1 MNFSDLRF
9 WLLLLLVLGIA
20 LGLRWLMS
28 KGAPDRLRGFD
39 HAALACINLT
49 LFFSADARSCAI
61 LLSELLLTYWLIRVA
76 LAGEKARRVLC
87 LGILVLLHLAVLGYF
102 KYSRFFIHDLFGY
115 TWKYAPLTI
124 PAGISFYTFQK
135 LALAIDTVRNNRPL
149 PQGFNFLNYNTFF
162 PQLVA
167 GPIERR
173 THLLPQIEQ
182 FSLQPRLANLERA
195 IPLLILGLFYK
206 LVLADNLATFERRAF
221 DANAYAIWLTN
232 LLFGLRIYFDF
243 AGYST
248 IALGLARL
256 FGVELIINFRAPYAS
271 ASIREFWQRWHISL
285 STWFRDYLYIPMGG
299 SRRGSH
305 SLNLFVVFLV
315 SGFWHGAG
323 LNFLLW
329 GAWHGVLMILNG
341 YVGRFSRG
349 FLSVVSRPLTLL
361 CVLFSW
367 LFFYENNLAAL
378 RAKVSALLHWRA
390 YSPGQLKA
398 MLTVYTASDRVPLL
412 FSLAFAL
419 VFIAV
424 EFRHRELPNPCQSML
439 DWRVSCVLAFLLVL
453 FTAGE
458 NSPFIYFAF

>member
-9 WLLLLLVLGIA
+9 WLLLLLVLGVA
-20 LGLRWLMS
+20 LGGRAVATRLIPTHLRLY
-28 KGAPDRLRGFD
+28 D
-39 HAALACINLT
+39 HAALACVNLA

-61 LLSELLLTYWLIRVA
+61 LLTELLLTFWLIRVA
-76 LAGEKARRVLC
+76 LRGGSATRTAC
-87 LGILVLLHLAVLGYF
+87 LGVLVLLHLAVLGYF

-115 TWKYAPLTI
+115 DWRYAPLGI

-135 LALAIDTVRNNRPL
+135 LALAIDTVRNDRPL

-173 THLLPQIEQ
+173 SHLLPQIEN
-182 FSLQPRLANLERA
+182 FSLRPRLENLERA
-195 IPLLILGLFYK
+195 VPLLVLGLFYK
-206 LVLADNLATFERRAF
+206 LVLADNLAAFELRAL

-243 AGYST
+243 CGYST

-256 FGVELIINFRAPYAS
+256 FGVELTVNFRAPYAA

-323 LNFLLW
+323 VNFLLW
-329 GAWHGVLMILNG
+329 GAWHGLLMILNG
-341 YVGRFSRG
+341 WTGRLTGGWTRF
-349 FLSVVSRPLTLL
+349 VSRPLTLL

-367 LFFYENNLAAL
+367 LFFYEGNLRSL
-378 RAKVSALLHWRA
+378 RAKVAATVNWHA
-390 YSPGQLKA
+390 YTPDFLKQVLA
-398 MLTVYTASDRVPLL
+398 YYAAGDRVPLAFCLALALL
-412 FSLAFAL
+412 FL
-419 VFIAV
+419 AV
-424 EFRHRELPNPCQSML
+424 EYRHRNRPNPCEPLL
-439 DWRVSCVLAFLLVL
+439 DWRVSCLLAFLLVL

>member
-9 WLLLLLVLGIA
+9 WLLLLLLIGTA
-20 LGLRWLMS
+20 LLLRVVVAKAASEYLQ
-28 KGAPDRLRGFD
+28 PFD

-61 LLSELLLTYWLIRVA
+61 LLSELLLTFWLIRVA
-76 LAGEKARRVLC
+76 LAGGKARRSVC
-87 LGILVLLHLAVLGYF
+87 LGTLILLHLVVLGYF
-102 KYSRFFIHDLFGY
+102 KYSRFFIHDLFGF
-115 TWKYAPLTI
+115 TWKYAPLAI

-173 THLLPQIEQ
+173 NHLLPQIEQ
-182 FSLQPRLANLERA
+182 FSLQARLANLEKA

-206 LVLADNLATFERRAF
+206 LVLADNLATFELRGNVS
-221 DANAYAIWLTN
+221 NAYAIWLTN

-243 AGYST
+243 CGYST

-256 FGVELIINFRAPYAS
+256 FGVELTVNFRAPYAS

-329 GAWHGVLMILNG
+329 GAWHGLLMILNG
-341 YVGRFSRG
+341 YVSRFSKG
-349 FLSVVSRPLTLL
+349 MLSFLSRPLTLL
-361 CVLFSW
+361 CVLGSW
-367 LFFYENNLAAL
+367 LFFYEGDFTAL
-378 RAKVSALLHWRA
+378 RAKLAALVRWQA
-390 YSPGQLKA
+390 YGPGELKELLVA
-398 MLTVYTASDRVPLL
+398 YVPSDRIPLL
-412 FSLAFAL
+412 FSLVLAL

-424 EFRHRELPNPCQSML
+424 EYRHRERPNPIEPLLSWQA
-439 DWRVSCVLAFLLVL
+439 SCVLTFFLVL